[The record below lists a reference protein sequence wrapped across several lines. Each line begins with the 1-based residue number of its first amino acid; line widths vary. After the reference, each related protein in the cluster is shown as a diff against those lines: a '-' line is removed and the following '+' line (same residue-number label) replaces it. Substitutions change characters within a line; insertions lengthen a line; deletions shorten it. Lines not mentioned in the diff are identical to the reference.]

1 MAELLRS
8 NKVIVFEEV
17 AVCWMI
23 NTVARECWVA
33 TDIYCGLFSSAKSW
47 AWQKKCRPS

>member
-1 MAELLRS
+1 MAELLRIF
-8 NKVIVFEEV
+8 NRVIFFEEV

-33 TDIYCGLFSSAKSW
+33 TGIYLSLEYEVLFLNQRDESFL
-47 AWQKKCRPS
+47 

>member
-1 MAELLRS
+1 L
-8 NKVIVFEEV
+8 EEV

-33 TDIYCGLFSSAKSW
+33 TGI
-47 AWQKKCRPS
+47 